1 MLDDAWKL
9 FLEIMQKDVVSW
21 NAMICCYTQCS
32 AGVRALYLFEE
43 MRYEGIRPD
52 WITFL
57 AVLLACNHAGLVD
70 IWGSI
75 L

>member
-9 FLEIMQKDVVSW
+9 FLEIKRKDFVSW
-21 NAMICCYTQCS
+21 NAMISGYAQHGACEK
-32 AGVRALYLFEE
+32 ALRLFEE